1 MPSFFQATKDPF
13 GDDPF
18 ANLHAPPRPESP
30 SPALPP
36 KKAKQPPPRPAPPRP
51 TQGPT
56 GPMRAAPAPPT
67 PSPTP
72 DPFANANSD
81 PFSAQQEII
90 DNNNSSNF
98 TTSTGF
104 ADFANFDSKVRA
116 LQLSINPLSS
126 INIF

>member
-1 MPSFFQATKDPF
+1 MKDPF

-51 TQGPT
+51 SQGPT
-56 GPMRAAPAPPT
+56 GPLRAAPAPPT

-72 DPFANANSD
+72 DPFTNVNSD
-81 PFSAQQEII
+81 PFSIQQTMI
-90 DNNNSSNF
+90 DNNNSF
-98 TTSTGF
+98 TSSTGF
-104 ADFANFDSKVRA
+104 ADFTNFDSKVC
-116 LQLSINPLSS
+116 INNLFL
-126 INIF
+126 NRFF